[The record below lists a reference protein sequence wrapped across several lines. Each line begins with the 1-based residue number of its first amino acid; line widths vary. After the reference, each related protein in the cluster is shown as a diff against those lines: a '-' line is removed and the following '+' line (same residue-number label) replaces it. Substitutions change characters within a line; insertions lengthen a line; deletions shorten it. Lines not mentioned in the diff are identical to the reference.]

1 MQKLAFAALALFAVA
16 SVSAETPTFSELFED
31 QGRQRNVPVS
41 FPADIGTVF
50 VSAHDVA
57 IDADVSCDS
66 LSDWAMYVDSPLNT
80 QPFEVRFLHDHPE
93 YRDEAGNFLLG
104 ERETFTLKLGVEEV
118 TRFGVEVG
126 FTSVE
131 GAQFKPVTFGPASD
145 GASDAD
151 LFGEIYVQ
159 GEPTGLRYGNV
170 FESVCSGAN
179 RMDGQVLVTFDL
191 YGLDGIYYV
200 TIQSNAPMPERR
212 MFGPF
217 DIPEAVMT
225 QGYGACMV
233 SGRSGT
239 GRALVDGATCLAAS
253 THELQPIQTDQNTH
267 RDSLRSGR
275 R

>member
-1 MQKLAFAALALFAVA
+1 MKKLVLAALALFAVG
-16 SVSAETPTFSELFED
+16 SVAAETPTFSELFED
-31 QGRQRNVPVS
+31 QGRQMNVPVT

-50 VSAHDVA
+50 VSAFDSS
-57 IDADVSCDS
+57 IERDVSCDS
-66 LSDWAMYVDSPLNT
+66 LSEWAMYVDSPLNT
-80 QPFEVRFLHDHPE
+80 QPFEVRFLHDHPD
-93 YRDEAGNFLLG
+93 YVDDSGNFLLD

-131 GAQFKPVTFGPASD
+131 GAQFKPVTFGPAAE
-145 GASDAD
+145 GASQAD
-151 LFGEIYVQ
+151 LFGELYVN
-159 GEPTGLRYGNV
+159 GEPTGMRYGNV
-170 FESVCSGAN
+170 FESVCSGAG

-191 YGLDGIYYV
+191 YGLDGIYYI
-200 TIQSNAPMPERR
+200 TIQSNAPQPQRQ

-217 DIPEAVMT
+217 DIPEAVMNE
-225 QGYGACMV
+225 GYGACMV
-233 SGRSGT
+233 SGRSGS

-267 RDSLRSGR
+267 RDALRSGR